1 MYGIQY
7 PNVEV
12 GSSALRMDMTVTD
25 AAESSLSLY
34 NMADRGHKV
43 LLNKVIVTW
52 LQRRMKVSL
61 RVA

>member
-1 MYGIQY
+1 
-7 PNVEV
+7 
-12 GSSALRMDMTVTD
+12 MDMTLTD

-34 NMADRGHKV
+34 NKV